1 MRLQCGAAIF
11 QICPESAL
19 FRLPALANKDVQVW
33 MKTEFPMN
41 LSLLQAKAGNPVDLQ
56 RIQDKYMRLSLEEMR
71 SLISSQ
77 NVELKALHHKLERRT
92 AVFSP
97 TKSFS
102 TETYHGSPTLE

>member
-33 MKTEFPMN
+33 MKTEFPKN

-56 RIQDKYMRLSLEEMR
+56 RIQDESMRLSLEEMR
-71 SLISSQ
+71 SLLTSQ
-77 NVELKALHHKLERRT
+77 TLELKALHHKLERRT

-97 TKSFS
+97 TKLFS
-102 TETYHGSPTLE
+102 TEAYHQRC